1 MATIEKSIVINA
13 TTDEIDQYAINANT
27 YPEWFAGVDS
37 ADPDGTFP
45 EVGGKVAIKYK
56 SAGLTFDMTMESIS
70 IEHGDHLTI
79 KMDGMISGTQSW
91 QYSPA
96 DSGTLVS
103 CTFDYEMAGGGLGK
117 IADKLVAERMNTQNL
132 EKSLESLKQVVEG

>member
-1 MATIEKSIVINA
+1 MATIEKTIVINA
-13 TTDEIDQYAINANT
+13 TTDEIDKYAIDAST
-27 YPEWFAGVDS
+27 YPQWFAGVDE
-37 ADPDGTFP
+37 AAPDETFP

-56 SAGLTFDMTMESIS
+56 STGMTLDMTMESIS

-91 QYSPA
+91 KYSPA
-96 DSGTLVS
+96 EGGTLVT

-117 IADKLVAERMNTQNL
+117 IADKLVAERMNKQNL
-132 EKSLESLKQVVEG
+132 EKSLESLKQIVEG

>member
-13 TTDEIDQYAINANT
+13 TTDQIDEYAINAST
-27 YPEWFAGVDS
+27 YPQWFAGVDA

-56 SAGLTFDMTMESIS
+56 SAGLTFDMTMKSVS
-70 IEHGDHLTI
+70 IEKGDHLTI

-96 DSGTLVS
+96 DGGTLVS

-117 IADKLVAERMNTQNL
+117 IADKLVAERMNKQNL